1 MSIRNRI
8 LMLKRNKKEKQAKSP
23 AREWLDAI
31 VFAVLVAT
39 AVRWLVVEPYK
50 IPTSSM
56 EKSLLVGDFLFVS
69 KFHYGS
75 RNASTLL
82 QVPLTHQKLW
92 GTEIPS
98 YLDWIQIP
106 FFRLPGFSTVKKG
119 DAVVFNTP
127 EELDLPIDMRTYLI
141 KRCVGIA
148 GDTIRIKDG
157 LVHINNKPQESI
169 GQQQHAYFIRVNQ
182 QLRERFF
189 QQYKIIDI
197 TQSNGGYII
206 MTSQE
211 KADQIKALD
220 FIKDVIPLN
229 DQNDPRRFKFNVF
242 PGSGSKDWTFNN
254 FGPLYIPQK
263 GRTIPINQETLS
275 LYESVIKNHEGHDDV
290 VISGNTLKIDGQ
302 LVDEYTFRQDYF
314 FMMGDN
320 RHNSHDSRAWGF
332 VPMNHVVG
340 KALFT
345 WFSLEDGPFTELFSR
360 IRWNRILRTIE

>member
-1 MSIRNRI
+1 
-8 LMLKRNKKEKQAKSP
+8 MLRRSKKDKKAKSQ
-23 AREWLDAI
+23 AREWFDAI
-31 VFAVLVAT
+31 LFAVVVAT

-82 QVPLTHQKLW
+82 QVPLTHQKFW

-106 FFRLPGFSTVKKG
+106 FFRLPGFSNIKKG

-127 EELDLPIDMRTYLI
+127 EELNLPIDMRTYLI
-141 KRCVGIA
+141 KRCVGVA
-148 GDTIRIKDG
+148 GDTISIKEG
-157 LVHINNKPQESI
+157 LVHINSLPQESM
-169 GQQQHAYFIRVNQ
+169 GQQQHAYFIQVNQ
-182 QLRERFF
+182 QLRDRFF
-189 QQYKIIDI
+189 DQYKIIDI
-197 TQSNGGYII
+197 TPGNGGYVV

-220 FIKDVIPLN
+220 FINDVVPLT
-229 DQNDPRRFKFNVF
+229 DQNAQGRFNYNVF
-242 PGSGSKDWTFNN
+242 PANNSKDWTFNN

-263 GRTIPINQETLS
+263 GKTLPINQETLTLYQS
-275 LYESVIKNHEGHDDV
+275 LIKNHEGHNDV
-290 VISGNTLKIDGQ
+290 EISDTTLKIKGEIIK
-302 LVDEYTFRQDYF
+302 EYTFRQDYF

-332 VPMNHVVG
+332 VPKDHVVG

-345 WFSLEDGPFTELFSR
+345 WFSLEDGPLYKLFGR
-360 IRWNRILRTIE
+360 IRWNRIFKKIE